1 MNFAKILS
9 CLKRANGA
17 DDTRAGDAKDV
28 HRLRISGVKA
38 AAITP
43 EPDNAEIAAQA
54 VLEILLDDGTRK
66 AGDRESVT
74 QKSQKSQKVGEGEG
88 GTQKSQKSQKGKESE
103 NGHDAEYYR
112 RLAERIR
119 AAHEQGRRMCMR
131 YVAYCEQEL
140 RGSVTSE
147 TLATLEHGLY
157 SHLDTVNREG
167 GHLLRRWQY
176 CLADIVVQ
184 QMQQPSDI
192 EE

>member
-1 MNFAKILS
+1 MAIMNFAKILS
-9 CLKRANGA
+9 RLRRANGA

-38 AAITP
+38 TAITP

-54 VLEILLDDGTRK
+54 VLEILLDNSTQKADKRK
-66 AGDRESVT
+66 GVT
-74 QKSQKSQKVGEGEG
+74 QKP
-88 GTQKSQKSQKGKESE
+88 QKSQKGQESE
-103 NGHDAEYYR
+103 DGHDAEYYR